1 MHVQRA
7 QFHILVMMEKKQL
20 LAVDVKVDVVTD
32 ISTRTKIQAVADPF
46 IHTVSSEMFRE
57 VHHEQ
62 TEK

>member
-1 MHVQRA
+1 
-7 QFHILVMMEKKQL
+7 MMEKKQL